1 MAKNKNTMVASEAAE
16 KSAPKFSVASIFGDS
31 PMMKKIWFGVFVV
44 LMYMAPFYFNGIGR
58 GDVVR
63 TLAVIGLYAILALGL
78 NIVAGWAGLLDF
90 GAIAFYAVGAYVA
103 MWVGMPFSRIAG
115 EMFGGWA
122 YFVALPVA
130 GLAAAL
136 VGIMLGIPVLR
147 LRGDYLAIVTLGFG
161 EIVRILLNNNF
172 LGASNGAAGLPKAGD
187 ALPTP
192 VGFEWLRDN
201 LYFTLGDGFNFAFSK
216 NVYWYLI
223 IASLVLF
230 TIFVV
235 RRQDNSRLG
244 RAWAA
249 LREDDVAASA
259 MGVNLTK
266 AKLYA
271 FSMGAIWGGI
281 AGVTFG
287 FYQEFVSPESFSFME
302 SVFVLSIVVIGGM
315 GSIPGVL
322 VGAFIIQGVPE
333 FIRIIAS
340 SGVLERFGVTLSG
353 EAVSAISN
361 YRMLALGILMVVMMA
376 VKPEGLIPS
385 KRVAREV
392 AIREGALVDTPNEG
406 EE

>member
-1 MAKNKNTMVASEAAE
+1 MAKIKDSAATKDVAVKGAGL
-16 KSAPKFSVASIFGDS
+16 KGIFSKLFGAD
-31 PMMKKIWFGVFVV
+31 PLMKKIWFGVFVV
-44 LMYMAPFYFNGIGR
+44 SLYAAPFYFNGIGR

-63 TLAVIGLYAILALGL
+63 TLGVIGLYAILALGL

-90 GAIAFYAVGAYVA
+90 GAIAFYAVGAYTA
-103 MWVGMPFSRIAG
+103 MWVGMPFAAWAG
-115 EMFGGWA
+115 EYIGGAA
-122 YFVALPVA
+122 YFVALPFG

-161 EIVRILLNNNF
+161 EIVRILMNNDF
-172 LGASNGAAGLPKAGD
+172 LGLSNGAAGLPRAGE
-187 ALPTP
+187 ALPRP
-192 VGFEWLRDN
+192 FGLDWLRDN
-201 LYFTLGDGFNFAFSK
+201 TYFAAGNFHFEFTK

-230 TIFVV
+230 AIWVV

-271 FSMGAIWGGI
+271 FSMGAIWGGL
-281 AGVTFG
+281 AGTTFA
-287 FYQEFVSPESFSFME
+287 FYQEFISPESFSFME

-340 SGVLERFGVTLSG
+340 SGALEPFGIHLSG

-361 YRMLALGILMVVMMA
+361 YRMLALGVLMVVMMA

-385 KRVAREV
+385 KRLAREM
-392 AIREGALVDTPNEG
+392 AIRENALA
-406 EE
+406 EESTEAKE